1 MDNNNH
7 SFRSIIPTGD
17 PIPKR
22 IPQPMTEEDIPADT
36 INPEEYNRMLNAQRV
51 ANQMQMQQQI
61 QQQIM
66 NDNRPL
72 AERMPE
78 EHRLKKEEKLSKA
91 IIFSLASFIICEI
104 IFELFF
110 NKFIN
115 DLSYKIFNI
124 SSKITLSEVD
134 TSYIRRLNISNIF
147 TIIVCNAAVIFI
159 AWLVVRDRFR
169 KVYLSIENQKKYI
182 LATSIMTVGL
192 IGLYLWNFYSQ
203 LSKHIEKLADMEGF
217 DVVSSLTKCYKADQ
231 IIAIILCFITC
242 IVSFFV
248 IKNETIKRNFFVQ
261 N

>member
-1 MDNNNH
+1 MDNNH

-61 QQQIM
+61 QQQII

-78 EHRLKKEEKLSKA
+78 EHRLKKEEKLLKI
-91 IIFSLASFIICEI
+91 IIFSLASFIIFELA
-104 IFELFF
+104 FELFF

-124 SSKITLSEVD
+124 SSEITLSEVD
-134 TSYIRRLNISNIF
+134 ASYIRRLNISNVF
-147 TIIVCNAAVIFI
+147 RIITCNAVVILI

-169 KVYLSIENQKKYI
+169 KVYLSIENQRKYI

-192 IGLYLWNFYSQ
+192 IGLYFWNFYSQ
-203 LSKHIEKLADMEGF
+203 LNRFIEKLADMEGF
-217 DVVSSLTKCYKADQ
+217 DVVTSLTKCYKIDQ
-231 IIAIILCFITC
+231 IIAMVICFITC
-242 IVSFFV
+242 IISFFV
-248 IKNETIKRNFFVQ
+248 IKNETIKRNYFVQ
-261 N
+261 Y